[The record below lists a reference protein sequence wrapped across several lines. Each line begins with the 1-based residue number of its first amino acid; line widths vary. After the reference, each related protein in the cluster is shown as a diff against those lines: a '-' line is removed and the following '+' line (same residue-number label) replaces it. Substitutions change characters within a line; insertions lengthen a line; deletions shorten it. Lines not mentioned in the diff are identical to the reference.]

1 MTNTTITNRQN
12 RINEITNEF
21 DYLKVSKVVELFN
34 QENRFNTQPNET
46 LVDAIRR
53 YTVELI
59 DKACDSYESQG
70 LVDSLNY
77 AEGNFEVNIQSRD
90 SQHKV
95 SLSYVI
101 DEMSAY

>member
-21 DYLKVSKVVELFN
+21 DYTTVSKVVELFN
-34 QENRFNTQPNET
+34 QDKRFNVQPNET

-53 YTVELI
+53 YTVDLI
-59 DKACDSYESQG
+59 NQACDEYEVSNTNN
-70 LVDSLNY
+70 DLNY
-77 AEGNFEVNIQSRD
+77 GEGNFQVNVQGRGTD
-90 SQHKV
+90 HKV
-95 SLSYVI
+95 TLSYVI